1 MKFIRVIKSSLLN
14 ENSLGEPIAD
24 NEQTLQN
31 FWSWFDGS
39 KIVDEKGRPL
49 VVYHG
54 TNSKFDTFSIDKI
67 GDYKSKVGGGFYFTN
82 DIRSAKSYGNVMST
96 YLSIK
101 SPLNIY
107 LGSKN
112 ISKSI
117 RKSFYNL
124 LKEYGWSKDGF
135 RDYSENADDM
145 MFLHGLY
152 YDLDYK
158 VRNNKY
164 LNSIIK
170 ILKIDGIIHEVN
182 SNLKEYI
189 VFSPNQIKSI
199 SNNTNYSLE
208 DNSIYGSKL

>member
-1 MKFIRVIKSSLLN
+1 MKFIRVIKSRLLN
-14 ENSLGEPIAD
+14 ENSLGEHIAD

-31 FWSWFDGS
+31 FWSWFNGS

-54 TNSKFDTFSIDKI
+54 TNAKFDTFSIDKI

-82 DIRSAKSYGNVMST
+82 DIRNAKSYGNVMST

-107 LGSKN
+107 LGSNN

-124 LKEYGWSKDGF
+124 LKEYSWSKNGF

-145 MFLHGLY
+145 MFLQGLY

-199 SNNTNYSLE
+199 SNNTNYSKE